1 MLTQN
6 NAKSHAITKLLCSLP
21 QKIYVIVYYVYYPIK
36 PHGMGYN
43 FIKLKQCHNV

>member
-21 QKIYVIVYYVYYPIK
+21 QKIYVIVYYVYYP
-36 PHGMGYN
+36 GYN